1 MQNKIITTADG
12 SHSIFVPAYNEN
24 YHSVHGAIQESQ
36 HVFIDAAFKEKSKEN
51 TDIRIFEMG
60 FGTGLN
66 AFMTYLEQ
74 KKQDNKIHIHYHT
87 IEAFPISL
95 EAAFQLNYVEKLNA
109 NSEKTAFETLHQTVW
124 NETTD
129 ISPYFHLTK
138 YLNKIEEIDLPNNY
152 FDIIYFDAF
161 APSSQANLW
170 TAEIFTKMYNC
181 LKINGIRTP
190 YCAQGVVKRTMKSV
204 GFKLEALPGPIG
216 KREMTRLRKVHLG

>member
-1 MQNKIITTADG
+1 MQNKIVTTADG
-12 SHSIFVPAYNEN
+12 SHSIFVPAFNEN

-36 HVFIDAAFKEKSKEN
+36 HVFIDAALKEKSKEN
-51 TDIRIFEMG
+51 KDIYIFEMG

-95 EAAFQLNYVEKLNA
+95 AAAFQLNYVEKLEA
-109 NSEKTAFETLHQTVW
+109 NSEKTAFEALHQANW
-124 NETTD
+124 SETTN

-138 YLNKIEEIDLPNNY
+138 YHNKIEEIDLPNNH

-161 APSSQANLW
+161 APSSQAELW
-170 TAEIFTKMYNC
+170 TVEIFIQMYNC
-181 LKINGIRTP
+181 LKINGILTT
-190 YCAQGVVKRTMKSV
+190 YCAKGVVKRTMKSV

-216 KREMTRLRKVHLG
+216 KREMTRLRKVDLG